1 VYRYPRAQLL
11 RKPFELGLGYDI
23 GFFEIWQPNNQFRGI
38 DANGGRAVDRFELGT
53 RKVAEK
59 SREWVWIN
67 IGLVA
72 INFLTQYNVQT
83 KNQ

>member
-1 VYRYPRAQLL
+1 
-11 RKPFELGLGYDI
+11 
-23 GFFEIWQPNNQFRGI
+23 
-38 DANGGRAVDRFELGT
+38 LGT

-72 INFLTQYNVQT
+72 INFLTQYKVQT